1 MSKKMSNILIS
12 VLFLLLGIVL
22 LIYRSGL
29 ESRIKLIVG
38 IAIIVL
44 GVFRIITALIKNK
57 DEDTKSGTIG
67 DFIVGLI
74 LVAFGIVILAINM
87 AFAIV
92 IGAFFIFAGVRRL
105 LYSVKTFDKN
115 PGWIIAFIISI
126 LIIGVGVFFIIKHD
140 FALSTVI
147 ILVGITLI
155 VLGIQGIIAVLSRKR
170 KNKKANDKI
179 EKDTKTEKT
188 TK

>member
-12 VLFLLLGIVL
+12 VMFLLLGIVL
-22 LIYRSGL
+22 LIYRAGL

-57 DEDTKSGTIG
+57 DEDAKSTTIG

-74 LVAFGIVILAINM
+74 LIAFGIIILVLDM

-92 IGAFFIFAGVRRL
+92 IGAFFIFAGIRRL
-105 LYSVKTFDKN
+105 LYSIKTFDKN
-115 PGWIIAFIISI
+115 PGWVIAFIIAI
-126 LIIGVGVFFIIKHD
+126 LITGMGVFFIIKND
-140 FALSTVI
+140 FAIKTVI

-155 VLGIQGIIAVLSRKR
+155 VLGIQGIIAVLFRKK
-170 KNKKANDKI
+170 KNKKVA
-179 EKDTKTEKT
+179 EKTEKPEKT
-188 TK
+188 SK

>member
-22 LIYRSGL
+22 LIYRTGL
-29 ESRIKLIVG
+29 ESKIKLIVG

-44 GVFRIITALIKNK
+44 GVFRIITSLIKNK
-57 DEDTKSGTIG
+57 DEDAKSSSVG

-74 LVAFGIVILAINM
+74 LVAFGIVILAVNM

-105 LYSVKTFDKN
+105 LYSLKTFDKN
-115 PGWIIAFIISI
+115 PGWVVAFIIAI
-126 LIIGVGVFFIIKHD
+126 LIIGMGVFFIIKND
-140 FALSTVI
+140 FAIKTVI
-147 ILVGITLI
+147 LLVGITLI
-155 VLGIQGIIAVLSRKR
+155 VLGIQGIIAVLSRKM
-170 KNKKANDKI
+170 KNKKVSDKA
-179 EKDTKTEKT
+179 ENASK
-188 TK
+188 

>member
-12 VLFLLLGIVL
+12 ILFLLLGIVL

-44 GVFRIITALIKNK
+44 GVFRIITSLIKGK
-57 DEDTKSGTIG
+57 DEDSKSGTIG

-74 LVAFGIVILAINM
+74 LVAFGIVILALNM

-92 IGAFFIFAGVRRL
+92 IGAFFIFAGARRL
-105 LYSVKTFDKN
+105 IYSFKTFDKN
-115 PGWIIAFIISI
+115 PGWVIAFIISI
-126 LIIGVGVFFIIKHD
+126 LIIGMGVFFIIKNV
-140 FALSTVI
+140 FAMSTVI

-155 VLGIQGIIAVLSRKR
+155 VLGFQGIIAVLSRKK
-170 KNKKANDKI
+170 KNKKVPEKADKAA
-179 EKDTKTEKT
+179 K
-188 TK
+188 

>member
-12 VLFLLLGIVL
+12 ILFLLLGIVL

-44 GVFRIITALIKNK
+44 GVFRIITSLIKGK
-57 DEDTKSGTIG
+57 DEDSKSGTIG

-74 LVAFGIVILAINM
+74 LVAFGIVILALNM

-92 IGAFFIFAGVRRL
+92 IGAFFIFAGARRL
-105 LYSVKTFDKN
+105 LYSFKTFDKN
-115 PGWIIAFIISI
+115 PGWVIAFIISI
-126 LIIGVGVFFIIKHD
+126 LI
-140 FALSTVI
+140 I

-155 VLGIQGIIAVLSRKR
+155 VLGFQGIIAVLSRKK
-170 KNKKANDKI
+170 KNKKVPEKADKAV
-179 EKDTKTEKT
+179 K
-188 TK
+188 